1 MKTIISSTVLA
12 IAILVCLTISTQAS
26 TFKNKLSSV
35 AMVDTGKMKDNK
47 MKSSKMSKKTDKKKD
62 KMSKM
67 AKDTAKKM

>member
-12 IAILVCLTISTQAS
+12 TAILVCLTISTQAS
-26 TFKNKLSSV
+26 TIKNKLSTV
-35 AMVDTGKMKDNK
+35 ALVDTGKMKDNK

>member
-26 TFKNKLSSV
+26 TIKNKLSTV

>member
-12 IAILVCLTISTQAS
+12 TAILVCLTISTQAS
-26 TFKNKLSSV
+26 TIKNKLSTV

>member
-12 IAILVCLTISTQAS
+12 TAILVCLTISTQAS
-26 TFKNKLSSV
+26 TFKNKLSTV

-47 MKSSKMSKKTDKKKD
+47 MKSSKMSKKTDKKKE

>member
-12 IAILVCLTISTQAS
+12 TAILVCLTISTQAS
-26 TFKNKLSSV
+26 TFKNKLSTV

>member
-12 IAILVCLTISTQAS
+12 TAILVCLTISTQAS
-26 TFKNKLSSV
+26 TFKNKLSTV

-67 AKDTAKKM
+67 EKDTAKKM